1 MSTFTL
7 HLQSAILHEHLE
19 GVASFIGEDA
29 SGSFG
34 ILAHHARFMTTL
46 SFGLARF
53 RQADAPWQYLA
64 MPGALLYFF
73 DNGLHIYTRR
83 YLRDPDH
90 HRIRQALEEQIGAE
104 EKALQGV
111 KTALHHLEEEMLHR
125 LWRLQE
131 GGKGGPWT
139 STRG

>member
-7 HLQSAILHEHLE
+7 HLQSATGHEE
-19 GVASFIGEDA
+19 VAGVTSFLGEDA

-34 ILAHHARFMTTL
+34 ILARHARFMTPL

-73 DNGLHIYTRR
+73 DNGLYIYTRR
-83 YLRDPDH
+83 YLRDSDH
-90 HRIRQALEEQIGAE
+90 HRIRQALEEQIAAE
-104 EKALQGV
+104 EKALQEV
-111 KTALHHLEEEMLHR
+111 KTALRHMEEEMLHR